1 MGVQI
6 MELQKSKAAKFIWPA
21 TLTVASVL
29 FGWHAGG
36 GFATGN
42 QANQFYVIT
51 GWFGPLSAILALL
64 LLTLAVREA
73 MIMYNQNK
81 MTSYKQ
87 LFETLYHPFDKL
99 ELVFEVYFYIMILMA
114 ISASIAGTGKMFQ
127 DIANISYPVAI
138 GIVGVVLLVLTMFGA
153 ELVRKASTIMTV
165 LILITAISI
174 FIVGIAQKGDA
185 ILQIFAQGPSW
196 KQLPLALLKAFQ
208 YAGFQCAAIPTMIA
222 VGTVLAT
229 PKDSK
234 KSMWIAFALSS
245 LVLCLSVVM
254 LLGWNDVYSAVEG
267 GSTIPT
273 LTVAKQLGSPILIWA
288 YYICL
293 FLCFVSTAVAAIFGV
308 VGRFS
313 GMKAFVRIKN
323 EKARYAF
330 LSAVVMLISMGVSLA
345 GLTNIIKYGYGYCGY
360 VGIAF
365 IVIPFLTV
373 GVYKNRKTGKLL
385 SAADVSQTNE

>member
-1 MGVQI
+1 MKQT
-6 MELQKSKAAKFIWPA
+6 KSRSFKLIWPA

-51 GWFGPLSAILALL
+51 GWFGPFSAVLAILLL
-64 LLTLAVREA
+64 SLAVREA
-73 MIMYNQNK
+73 MIMYNQNHL
-81 MTSYKQ
+81 TSYKQ
-87 LFETLYHPFDKL
+87 LFETLYHPLDKL
-99 ELVFEVYFYIMILMA
+99 ELVFELYFYIMILMA

-138 GIVGVVLLVLTMFGA
+138 GIVGVLLLILTMFGA
-153 ELVRKASTIMTV
+153 ELVRKASTVMTV
-165 LILITAISI
+165 LILAAALCI
-174 FIVGIAQKGDA
+174 FVVGILQKGDQIVA
-185 ILQIFAQGPSW
+185 IFAAGPDWS
-196 KQLPLALLKAFQ
+196 QLPLALLKSFQ

-229 PKDSK
+229 PKDAK
-234 KSMWIAFALSS
+234 KSMWLAFALSS

-254 LLGWNDVYSAVEG
+254 LLGWSDVYCAIEG

-273 LTVAKQLGSPILIWA
+273 LTIAKQLGSPFLIWM

-293 FLCFVSTAVAAIFGV
+293 FLCFVSTAVAAIFGI
-308 VGRFS
+308 VGRFA
-313 GMKAFVRIKN
+313 GHKALSRIKS
-323 EKARYAF
+323 EKGRNAL
-330 LSAVVMLISMGVSLA
+330 LSAIVMVISMGVSLA

-373 GVYKNRKTGKLL
+373 GVYKNRKFQKIN
-385 SAADVSQTNE
+385 AAEDRNE

>member
-1 MGVQI
+1 MKQT
-6 MELQKSKAAKFIWPA
+6 KSGSFKFIWPA

-51 GWFGPLSAILALL
+51 GWFGPFSAVLAILLL
-64 LLTLAVREA
+64 SLAVREA
-73 MIMYNQNK
+73 MIMYNQNHL
-81 MTSYKQ
+81 TSYKQ

-99 ELVFEVYFYIMILMA
+99 ELVFELYFYIMILMA

-138 GIVGVVLLVLTMFGA
+138 GIVGLLLLALTMFGA
-153 ELVRKASTIMTV
+153 ELVRKASTVMTV
-165 LILITAISI
+165 LILAAALCI
-174 FIVGIAQKGDA
+174 FVIGILQKGDQIVA
-185 ILQIFAQGPSW
+185 IFTAGPDWS
-196 KQLPLALLKAFQ
+196 QLLLALLKSFQ

-229 PKDSK
+229 PKDAK
-234 KSMWIAFALSS
+234 KSMWLAFALSS

-254 LLGWNDVYSAVEG
+254 LLGWSDVYRAIEG

-273 LTVAKQLGSPILIWA
+273 LTIAKQLGSPFLIWM

-293 FLCFVSTAVAAIFGV
+293 FLCFVSTAVAAIFGI

-313 GMKAFVRIKN
+313 SHKALSGIKS
-323 EKARYAF
+323 EKARNAL
-330 LSAVVMLISMGVSLA
+330 LSTIVMVISMGVSLA

-365 IVIPFLTV
+365 IVIPFLTI
-373 GVYKNRKTGKLL
+373 GVYKNRMFQKN
-385 SAADVSQTNE
+385 AVRADGNK

>member
-1 MGVQI
+1 
-6 MELQKSKAAKFIWPA
+6 MELQKSKTAKFVWPA
-21 TLTVASVL
+21 ALTVASVL

-73 MIMYNQNK
+73 MIMYNQNH
-81 MTSYKQ
+81 MTNYKQ
-87 LFETLYHPFDKL
+87 LFERLYHPFDKL

-127 DIANISYPVAI
+127 DIAHISYPIAI
-138 GIVGVVLLVLTMFGA
+138 GFVGVILLILTMFGA
-153 ELVRKASTIMTV
+153 ELVRKASTVMTV
-165 LILITAISI
+165 LILITAIAI
-174 FIVGIAQKGDA
+174 FVVGIARKADV
-185 ILQIFAQGPSW
+185 IEQIFVQGPTWS
-196 KQLPLALLKAFQ
+196 QLPLAILKAFQ

-234 KSMWIAFALSS
+234 RSMWIAFALSS

-254 LLGWNDVYSAVEG
+254 LLGWSDVYSAMEG

-273 LTVAKQLGSPILIWA
+273 LTIAKQLGAPVLILA

-293 FLCFVSTAVAAIFGV
+293 FMCFVSTAVAAIFGV

-313 GMKAFVRIKN
+313 GMKAFSRIQN
-323 EKARYAF
+323 EKVRNAV
-330 LSAVVMLISMGVSLA
+330 LSSIVMIISMGVSLA

-365 IVIPFLTV
+365 IVIPFLTI
-373 GVYKNRKTGKLL
+373 GVYKNRKAEKLAK
-385 SAADVSQTNE
+385 AADSPKEIE